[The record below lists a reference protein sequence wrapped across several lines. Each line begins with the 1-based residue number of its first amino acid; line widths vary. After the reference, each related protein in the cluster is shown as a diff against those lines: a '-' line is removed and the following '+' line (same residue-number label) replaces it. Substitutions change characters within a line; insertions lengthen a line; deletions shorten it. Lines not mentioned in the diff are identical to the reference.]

1 MTAIDAPP
9 TKFYHRC
16 ALLNNL
22 STPIFG
28 FTQLYRK
35 PPHLSRSVALTLF
48 RTMSTGSFLVGAGPC
63 VINVGTFERL
73 NVGTF
78 NVHALFL
85 GKHQEKLRKAKG
97 ERRKNKLRKAEG
109 ELRNMEIPNLFNS
122 AIFNPFSHFAIRN
135 SQSPCRGRPPCLPC
149 FWATTGGCPYKRS
162 SHAQMKGWLPCG

>member
-1 MTAIDAPP
+1 
-9 TKFYHRC
+9 
-16 ALLNNL
+16 
-22 STPIFG
+22 
-28 FTQLYRK
+28 
-35 PPHLSRSVALTLF
+35 
-48 RTMSTGSFLVGAGPC
+48 MSMGSFLVGAGPL
-63 VINVGTFERL
+63 INVGTFERL

-135 SQSPCRGRPPCLPC
+135 SISFVGAGPR
-149 FWATTGGCPYKRS
+149 ACPVFG
-162 SHAQMKGWLPCG
+162 QP